1 MNVEIDRQFRR
12 VEEENLALQR
22 QIENLQAILNESE
35 HQHAQR
41 LIDFNTRNQRET
53 EVETARIRSSQ
64 TVSERALEAR
74 EKNIM
79 LITILKEQLHQE
91 MRGCKPFLHRSLT
104 NENETN
110 ALRHEITDLM
120 SVVSHDPYSLDP
132 AL

>member
-1 MNVEIDRQFRR
+1 VEIDRQFRR
-12 VEEENLALQR
+12 VEEENLALLR

-35 HQHAQR
+35 YQHVQR

-110 ALRHEITDLM
+110 ALRHEITDSM